1 MLFLLFTSAL
11 DRLSFRRPIVLPF
24 CFSLAAFLAPMVY
37 AEQTIPANS
46 TKAKLQQRSTVL
58 ELQSTIVGNQEQPEV
73 IYIVPWQQ
81 IEAPAPSY
89 KPMQQMVDG
98 QFDLL
103 DRDEWR
109 RKIDLQKALEGK
121 SGE

>member
-1 MLFLLFTSAL
+1 MLFRSFTSAL
-11 DRLSFRRPIVLPF
+11 GRLSFLRPIVLTF
-24 CFSLAAFLAPMVY
+24 YLSLTTFLAPIVY
-37 AEQTIPANS
+37 AEQAPLLNTN
-46 TKAKLQQRSTVL
+46 KAKLQQRSTVL

-109 RKIDLQKALEGK
+109 RKIDLQKALEDK
-121 SGE
+121 MSE